1 MSAKP
6 ALLSCAEISKQIG
19 TRVLFSRL
27 SLGIGEGERLG
38 LIGPNGSGK
47 TTLLKILAGIEEP
60 DGGVRALRRGARI
73 CYVPQDPAFPPAST
87 VGEILAGALAG
98 RGLAEHEAESAIS
111 VGMARSGLRDLSQTA
126 GTLSGGWKKRL
137 AIVREWIQEPDVLLL
152 DEPTNHLDLE
162 GIVWLEELLL
172 GRPGARPLAYCAV
185 SHDRYFLENVAER
198 MVELDRVYPEGL
210 LEVDGNYSAFLEQR
224 DAVLANQLE
233 YQETLSNRARR
244 EVEWLRRGPKARTT
258 KAKARIQQAGKL
270 LDELADV
277 KSRNADAKAAI
288 DFASSGRRT
297 KKLLVA
303 RGVAKSFGGRPVLR
317 DVDLLLSPGV
327 RLGILGPNGSG
338 KTTLLSLLAGEL
350 EPDSGEIERADGL
363 RTVLF
368 EQSRETLDRSQT
380 LRRALAP
387 EGDTVIV
394 QDRPMHVAGWAKRFL
409 FRSEQLD
416 TLVTRL
422 SGGEQA
428 RILIARAMLRPADV
442 LILDEPTNDLDIPTL
457 EVLEESLLEFTGAL
471 VLVTHDR
478 YLLDRVATRILAL
491 EPVPDGGST
500 AMLYADTAQ
509 WQAARD
515 EREAARFGTVGKRP
529 ASEPAPAGKTAAPA
543 ARPSGRKLSYHQQRE
558 WEQMEARI
566 LAAEEAL
573 AAAQVAAEDPAVASD
588 AALLHQRYGAL
599 ETARVEVESLYARW
613 AELEAAQ
620 RG

>member
-1 MSAKP
+1 
-6 ALLSCAEISKQIG
+6 
-19 TRVLFSRL
+19 
-27 SLGIGEGERLG
+27 
-38 LIGPNGSGK
+38 
-47 TTLLKILAGIEEP
+47 
-60 DGGVRALRRGARI
+60 
-73 CYVPQDPAFPPAST
+73 
-87 VGEILAGALAG
+87 
-98 RGLAEHEAESAIS
+98 
-111 VGMARSGLRDLSQTA
+111 
-126 GTLSGGWKKRL
+126 
-137 AIVREWIQEPDVLLL
+137 
-152 DEPTNHLDLE
+152 
-162 GIVWLEELLL
+162 
-172 GRPGARPLAYCAV
+172 
-185 SHDRYFLENVAER
+185 
-198 MVELDRVYPEGL
+198 
-210 LEVDGNYSAFLEQR
+210 
-224 DAVLANQLE
+224 VLANQLE

-317 DVDLLLSPGV
+317 DVDLLLSPGA

-442 LILDEPTNDLDIPTL
+442 LILDEPPTI
-457 EVLEESLLEFTGAL
+457 STS
-471 VLVTHDR
+471 R
-478 YLLDRVATRILAL
+478 RWKCSRRVC
-491 EPVPDGGST
+491 S
-500 AMLYADTAQ
+500 
-509 WQAARD
+509 
-515 EREAARFGTVGKRP
+515 
-529 ASEPAPAGKTAAPA
+529 SSPAP
-543 ARPSGRKLSYHQQRE
+543 
-558 WEQMEARI
+558 WC
-566 LAAEEAL
+566 
-573 AAAQVAAEDPAVASD
+573 
-588 AALLHQRYGAL
+588 
-599 ETARVEVESLYARW
+599 W
-613 AELEAAQ
+613 
-620 RG
+620 